1 MRRFSFGLDLGHHEW
16 KLTVLEENPHGDL
29 IAFHQA
35 VRNESIVR
43 GEVVDERAL
52 LDQLDNLISN
62 LSESLDHYPIRQ
74 IGVALSL
81 PQFHVHPAKGYTF
94 PQGAIED
101 EDIDKAIRMAK
112 TSIAISNQEI
122 LLEHP
127 KQYTL
132 DNEQIVR
139 DPRGMT
145 AKRLD
150 VEVIFVS
157 AFKPLTE
164 KLRSAFRE
172 LRLTPVILAP
182 SVVLDGQ
189 IALTKREQEVGTIL
203 LDLGGTTISL
213 AVHQG
218 GTLQDLKVFPFGGQQ
233 LTEDLALHL
242 RVSPEEA
249 EELKKNLFREEEGA
263 RRPKTRQAGKA
274 GRAAPN
280 RAALRRFLE
289 RKFREYGE
297 EEGLQA
303 YVKDLRKHR
312 KLMGI
317 VLVGGGAVLPPMAD
331 WCKSLLGMPAKVA
344 KSQVNIIEDRDD
356 APKFFASAAA
366 AYAAFRTSGGVGL
379 FGKIKGFFRNFIS

>member
-81 PQFHVHPAKGYTF
+81 PQFQVQPAKGYTF

-101 EDIDKAIRMAK
+101 DDIDKAIRMAK

-132 DNEQIVR
+132 DNEQVVR

-172 LRLTPVILAP
+172 LRLTPTILTP
-182 SVVLDGQ
+182 SIVLDGQ
-189 IALTKREQEVGTIL
+189 IALTKREQEIGTIL
-203 LDLGGTTISL
+203 LDLGGTTTAL

-242 RVSPEEA
+242 RLSPEEA
-249 EELKKNLFREEEGA
+249 EELKKNLFRDDESA
-263 RRPKTRQAGKA
+263 HRTKTRRSGKS
-274 GRAAPN
+274 GRTAPN

-289 RKFREYGE
+289 KKFRDYGE
-297 EEGLQA
+297 EEGLQT

-312 KLMGI
+312 KLMSL
-317 VLVGGGAVLPPMAD
+317 VLVGGGAILPPVTE
-331 WCKSLLGMPAKVA
+331 WCKALLNMPTKVA
-344 KSQVNIIEDRDD
+344 KSQVNILEERDD

-366 AYAAFRTSGGVGL
+366 AYAVSRHSGGAGLVG
-379 FGKIKGFFRNFIS
+379 KVKGFFRNFIG